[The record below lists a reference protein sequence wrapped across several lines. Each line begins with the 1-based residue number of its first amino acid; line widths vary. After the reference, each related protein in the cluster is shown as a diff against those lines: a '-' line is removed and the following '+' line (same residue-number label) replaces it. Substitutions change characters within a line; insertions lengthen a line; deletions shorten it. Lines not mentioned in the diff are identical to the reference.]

1 MKCRTKLKE
10 IIDKKGL
17 KQRKIAKDLDIH
29 YVVFSTYVTGKSV
42 PTLERAKKIADYFNM
57 KIEDIFFDKN
67 IHNVNDL

>member
-1 MKCRTKLKE
+1 MKCKTKLKE
-10 IIDKKGL
+10 IINERGL
-17 KQRKIAKDLDIH
+17 KQCKIAKDLNIH
-29 YVVFSTYVTGKSV
+29 HVVFSTYVTGKHD